1 MGLLDEL
8 EWRGLVHQKTADD
21 LGALLEQQPITL
33 YNGFDPTGPS
43 LHVGHLLPIVLL
55 KHFQLHGHR
64 VIALTGGAT
73 GLVGDPS
80 GKSAERNL
88 LDRAQVEENARRIGG
103 QLLQLL
109 DHPSNPPLHVDNIEW
124 LGAMGLLEFL
134 RDVGKHFAVNAMIA
148 KDSVR
153 LRLER
158 EGDGISFT
166 EFGYALLQARDFL
179 ELYRRHDCV
188 LQCGGSDQWGN
199 IVGGV
204 ELIRRAGGGRA
215 FGLTV
220 PLLTDAEGNKFGKTE
235 QGTACFLDPALTS
248 PYQFYQ
254 FWINSPDD
262 DVVRL
267 LKLFTFL
274 DQARID
280 ALAATAGSPQREAQK
295 ALAHAVTAMVHG
307 TEEADK
313 AVKASDVLFGGEIEG
328 VPVALLREIFAD
340 VPSIT
345 LAPERLAGDGASL
358 VDLLVEVGACASKSD
373 ARRQLAQGAIRL
385 NGAAAPTA
393 SGAADPKITVS
404 AFLDASVLVIRRGK
418 RNSYLVK
425 LGA

>member
-33 YNGFDPTGPS
+33 YSGFDPTGPS

-55 KHFQLHGHR
+55 KHFQQHGHR

-103 QLLQLL
+103 QLLRLL
-109 DHPSNPPLHVDNIEW
+109 DHPSTPPLHADNIEW

-179 ELYRRHDCV
+179 ELYRRHNCV

-204 ELIRRAGGGRA
+204 ELIRRADGGRA

-235 QGTACFLDPALTS
+235 QGTAYFLDPALTS

-254 FWINSPDD
+254 FWVNSSDD

-274 DQARID
+274 DRARIE

-295 ALAHAVTAMVHG
+295 ALAHAVTGMVHG

-313 AVKASDVLFGGEIEG
+313 AVKASDVLFGGEVNG

-345 LAPERLAGDGASL
+345 IAPERLAGDGANL

-373 ARRQLAQGAIRL
+373 ARRQLAQGGIRL

-393 SGAADPKITVS
+393 SGGADPKITTS